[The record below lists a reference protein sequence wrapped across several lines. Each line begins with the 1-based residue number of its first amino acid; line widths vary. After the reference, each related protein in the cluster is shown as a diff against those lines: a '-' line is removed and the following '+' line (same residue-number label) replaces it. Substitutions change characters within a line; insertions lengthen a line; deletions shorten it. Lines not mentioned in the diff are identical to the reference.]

1 MSTKNIKKALK
12 KEGNLCNMIDFKSI
26 LKEKVNEKRTE
37 NIRWNLKD
45 IFKVFLFFF
54 FMMQVGIPVLLKII
68 QQIFGLNLL
77 DSFNQNTV
85 ILSLSLI
92 INILTCL
99 YVFHIIRLKYGL
111 PITSLGFTASN
122 WKSDVKF
129 GLKHY
134 FIVLPFIVLAG
145 FLVDF
150 ISRKFGTPLEQQEI
164 IKRVLEEDSLA
175 VLTFMFFFGI
185 LAAPVIEELLFR
197 GFIQS
202 AVRTSFGK
210 LKAIF
215 ISGLLFAS
223 VHLNAY
229 VFLQILI
236 LGLLLAYLF
245 EKTGSLIAPI
255 TVHIFHNSATLAF
268 LISFKHLL
276 KSSVAAN

>member
-1 MSTKNIKKALK
+1 
-12 KEGNLCNMIDFKSI
+12 MIDFKNV
-26 LKEKVNEKRTE
+26 LKEKVNEEVTE
-37 NIRWNLKD
+37 NVRWNLKD

-54 FMMQVGIPVLLKII
+54 FMMQVGIPVLLKIMNHVL
-68 QQIFGLNLL
+68 GLNLL
-77 DSFNQNTV
+77 DLFSQNTV
-85 ILSLSLI
+85 ILSLSLF

-99 YVFHIIRLKYGL
+99 YVFYIIRSKYGL
-111 PITSLGFTASN
+111 PITSLGFTTSN
-122 WKSDVKF
+122 WKNDVKF

-145 FLVDF
+145 FAVDF
-150 ISRKFGTPLEQQEI
+150 ISRIFGISLEQQEI
-164 IKRVLEEDSLA
+164 LKRVLEEESLG

-197 GFIQS
+197 GFIQP
-202 AVRTSFGK
+202 AVRNSFGK

-215 ISGLLFAS
+215 ISGLLFAI

-229 VFLQILI
+229 VFLQIFI
-236 LGLLLAYLF
+236 LGLLLAYLY

-255 TVHIFHNSATLAF
+255 TIHIFHNTATLAF

-276 KSSVAAN
+276 KGYVAVN

>member
-1 MSTKNIKKALK
+1 M
-12 KEGNLCNMIDFKSI
+12 
-26 LKEKVNEKRTE
+26 
-37 NIRWNLKD
+37 
-45 IFKVFLFFF
+45 
-54 FMMQVGIPVLLKII
+54 
-68 QQIFGLNLL
+68 
-77 DSFNQNTV
+77 
-85 ILSLSLI
+85 
-92 INILTCL
+92 
-99 YVFHIIRLKYGL
+99 RL
-111 PITSLGFTASN
+111 
-122 WKSDVKF
+122 

-145 FLVDF
+145 FAVDF

-164 IKRVLEEDSLA
+164 IKRVLEEGSLA
-175 VLTFMFFFGI
+175 VLTFMVFFGI

-197 GFIQS
+197 GFIQP

-229 VFLQILI
+229 VFLQIFI

-255 TVHIFHNSATLAF
+255 TVHIFHNTATLAF
-268 LISFKHLL
+268 LISLKHLL
-276 KSSVAAN
+276 KDSVVAN